1 MDSGKIHKNT
11 DNKKTKLCQ
20 NSPRNNTEY
29 RRVFFTNNQQLKLS
43 LCYSVSSVMSFDN
56 LVYNKAA
63 VCLFL
68 QIPILICLST

>member
-1 MDSGKIHKNT
+1 MS
-11 DNKKTKLCQ
+11 KLT
-20 NSPRNNTEY
+20 RNNTEY
-29 RRVFFTNNQQLKLS
+29 LRVFFANNQQLKPPLY
-43 LCYSVSSVMSFDN
+43 YSVSSVMSFDN

>member
-29 RRVFFTNNQQLKLS
+29 LRVFFANNQQLKPPLY
-43 LCYSVSSVMSFDN
+43 YSVSSVMSFDN
-56 LVYNKAA
+56 L
-63 VCLFL
+63 
-68 QIPILICLST
+68 ILPMKQNADMIDQ